1 MDEATEKSAMR
12 KIYIR
17 LLPFAILSYFLAYV
31 DRINVSFA
39 ALTMRDDLKMSATA
53 YGFALGTFYWAYFIF
68 EVPSNIAMEKV
79 GARLWIARIMI
90 TWGLLACATAY
101 VTGATSF
108 GVVRFLL
115 GAAEAGFFPGIIL
128 YFTYWFPSYHHA
140 RIVSGFLIGLP
151 IAVAAGAPLSTAL
164 LGLDGLLGL
173 RGWQIMYLAEG
184 IPTLLIGIVTLFV
197 LTDRP
202 EQAKFLTQE
211 EKDWLRARLD
221 AERTA
226 KESVRTFT
234 LWQSMIDR
242 KVLLLSLNYLGI
254 VTASLG
260 MLFFIPQIIK
270 SIGVTSN
277 MTVGWLTMVP
287 YICGG
292 IGLVIWGFVSDRM
305 NERRWN
311 SAGRLHRLHGWVG
324 YGRHDDGH
332 VVVTGRNVGRSR
344 RVLWLQRAVL
354 GDAADV
360 PHRHCRRRRD
370 RLDQFDRQSRRL
382 LRPLVC
388 RRNEGCDRQF
398 LRRSLRT
405 GVARSYL
412 RLRLCFLPAH
422 PYGRSIA
429 CRTSTRRRVA
439 GGLMRPC
446 VPVLILCR

>member
-1 MDEATEKSAMR
+1 MSPAQQA
-12 KIYIR
+12 
-17 LLPFAILSYFLAYV
+17 LA
-31 DRINVSFA
+31 S
-39 ALTMRDDLKMSATA
+39 
-53 YGFALGTFYWAYFIF
+53 
-68 EVPSNIAMEKV
+68 
-79 GARLWIARIMI
+79 
-90 TWGLLACATAY
+90 
-101 VTGATSF
+101 
-108 GVVRFLL
+108 VRFLL

-202 EQAKFLTQE
+202 EQAKFLTQG
-211 EKDWLRARLD
+211 EKTWLRARLD

-226 KESVRTFT
+226 KELVRTFT
-234 LWQSMIDR
+234 LLQSMTDR

-260 MLFFIPQIIK
+260 ILFFIPQIIK

-292 IGLVIWGFVSDRM
+292 IGLVVWGFVSDRM

-311 SAGRLHRLHGWVG
+311 SAHCLHRLHGWVG

-332 VVVTGRNVGRSR
+332 MVGTCRNVDRSG
-344 RVLWLQRAVL
+344 RVLWFQRTVL

-360 PHRHCRRRRD
+360 PHRHGCRCGD
-370 RLDQFDRQSRRL
+370 RLDQFDRQSRWL
-382 LRPLVC
+382 LWPLVC
-388 RRNEGCDRQF
+388 RCNEGCDR
-398 LRRSLRT
+398 
-405 GVARSYL
+405 
-412 RLRLCFLPAH
+412 
-422 PYGRSIA
+422 
-429 CRTSTRRRVA
+429 
-439 GGLMRPC
+439 
-446 VPVLILCR
+446 

>member
-1 MDEATEKSAMR
+1 MDADIEKSAMR

-17 LLPFAILSYFLAYV
+17 LLPFAILSYFLSYV

-39 ALTMRDDLKMSATA
+39 ALTMRGDLQMSATA

-90 TWGLLACATAY
+90 TWGLLAGATAF

-108 GVVRFLL
+108 GVLRFLL

-164 LGLDGLLGL
+164 LELDGLLGL

-184 IPTLLIGIVTLFV
+184 IPTFVIGIVTLFV
-197 LTDRP
+197 LTDKP
-202 EQAKFLTQE
+202 EQAKFLTQD
-211 EKDWLRARLD
+211 EKAWLRARLD

-226 KESVRTFT
+226 KELVRTFT
-234 LWQSMIDR
+234 LWQSLIDP

-270 SIGVTSN
+270 SIGVISN

-292 IGLVIWGFVSDRM
+292 IGLVVWGFVSDRM

-311 SAGRLHRLHGWVG
+311 LLVACIVSTAGLVMAGMTMGTWWSLVGMSVAAVGFYGSKGPFWAMPPMFLTGTAAAAAIAWINSIGNLGGFFGPWYVGLMKDATGSFSGGLYGLALLGLISAIVCAFFLHIP
-324 YGRHDDGH
+324 
-332 VVVTGRNVGRSR
+332 TA
-344 RVLWLQRAVL
+344 RVLP
-354 GDAADV
+354 AA
-360 PHRHCRRRRD
+360 P
-370 RLDQFDRQSRRL
+370 
-382 LRPLVC
+382 
-388 RRNEGCDRQF
+388 G
-398 LRRSLRT
+398 
-405 GVARSYL
+405 
-412 RLRLCFLPAH
+412 
-422 PYGRSIA
+422 
-429 CRTSTRRRVA
+429 RVA
-439 GGLMRPC
+439 ALSGD
-446 VPVLILCR
+446 